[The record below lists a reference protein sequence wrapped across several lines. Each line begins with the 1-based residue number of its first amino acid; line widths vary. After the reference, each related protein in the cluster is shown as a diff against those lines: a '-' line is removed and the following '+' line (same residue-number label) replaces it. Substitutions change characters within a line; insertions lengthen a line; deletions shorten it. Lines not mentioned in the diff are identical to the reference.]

1 MGEDNQNP
9 CTNGISKNEVILNTI
24 RYFSF
29 TGEQLS
35 KNKIKQDNTK

>member
-9 CTNGISKNEVILNTI
+9 CTNGISKNDVILNTI

-29 TGEQLS
+29 TGEQHS
-35 KNKIKQDNTK
+35 KKKKIK